1 MTPDLISGSKQCAD
15 PGPRRDFGLLLA
27 LVLASL
33 ASVVAAVF
41 AASGARADDLSF
53 GASLPV
59 AFAARDAEPD
69 AIEAQPVTTRMKGL
83 NKANVEALIHASATK
98 YRVSSRAMRELVDT
112 AYAEARRNELDPLLI
127 IAVMAV
133 ESSFNPIAQSGAG
146 ATGLMQVIPRYHSD
160 KFSAADGES
169 VLDPRINI
177 KVGAQALKEYIVQGG
192 TEVAGLQRYNGAS
205 GDASNAYANKVLAER
220 ARLQVTIRR
229 ARERIG
235 TGVGAMG

>member
-1 MTPDLISGSKQCAD
+1 MTPFLISGSKRYAD

-27 LVLASL
+27 IVLASL
-33 ASVVAAVF
+33 ASVAAAVF

-53 GASLPV
+53 GTSLLFAST
-59 AFAARDAEPD
+59 ARDAAPAMSEPESI
-69 AIEAQPVTTRMKGL
+69 AKRGKGL
-83 NKANVEALIHASATK
+83 NKTNIEALIHASATK
-98 YRVSSRAMRELVDT
+98 YRISSRAMRELVDT
-112 AYAEARRNELDPLLI
+112 AYTEARRNGLDPLLI

-160 KFSAADGES
+160 KFSASDGES

-192 TEVAGLQRYNGAS
+192 TEAAGLQLYNGAS
-205 GDASNAYANKVLAER
+205 GDAGNAYANKVLAER
-220 ARLQVTIRR
+220 TRLQVTIRR
-229 ARERIG
+229 ARIAA
-235 TGVGAMG
+235 GVGAMG